1 MASRFLPSGAGQE
14 VFANLLPVTSRP
26 RSGSGSRTVG
36 TAPRV
41 VVVGGGIAGVAAA
54 AAVRRQR
61 PDVEVTLL
69 EAAPRIGGKLARAEV
84 AGVTVDVGAEAMLN
98 RRPEAVE
105 LARSAG
111 LTDRLVHPATS
122 AAHLWTRGKVLPMP
136 RTLMGV
142 PTDARA
148 LAESGVISRHG
159 LARAAMD
166 AVLPAVQI
174 YDRDVSVGWL
184 VEERF
189 GREVVDRLVEPL
201 LGGVYAG
208 HAREISARAAV
219 PQVVALLDQDKSMMR
234 AAAAATR
241 TTSDLPVFAGLVG
254 GVGQLPEAV
263 VAVYDIDVRTNATV
277 RDLARAGEGGWN
289 LVVGSTRD
297 AEVVHA
303 DAVVL
308 ATPARPTGRLLSDVV
323 PDAAMELARIE
334 YASMAVVTL
343 AFRARDLP
351 PTSGSGFLVP
361 PVDGRTV
368 KAATYS
374 FAKWDWVRE
383 AGAGADG
390 TGDGVLLLRTSV
402 GRHREES
409 VLQVD
414 DRDLVQAAL
423 EDLSDAIGL
432 SVRPVDSH
440 VQRWGGGLPQY
451 AVGHLDRVRNI
462 RASVARVPGLAVCG
476 AAYDGLGIPA
486 CIASA
491 ELAATQV
498 LEALPAEGE

>member
-1 MASRFLPSGAGQE
+1 
-14 VFANLLPVTSRP
+14 
-26 RSGSGSRTVG
+26 
-36 TAPRV
+36 V

-61 PDVEVTLL
+61 PDVAVTIL
-69 EAAPRIGGKLARAEV
+69 EASPEVGGKLAVREV
-84 AGVTVDVGAEAMLN
+84 AGITVDVGAEAMLN
-98 RRPEAVE
+98 RRPEGVE
-105 LARSAG
+105 LARRSG
-111 LTDRLVHPATS
+111 LADRLVHPATIS
-122 AAHLWTRGKVLPMP
+122 ANLWTRGRLLPMP

-148 LAESGVISRHG
+148 LAESGVISKTG
-159 LARAAMD
+159 LARAALD
-166 AVLPAVQI
+166 AVLPATRLD
-174 YDRDVSVGWL
+174 DRDVSIGWL

-219 PQVVALLDQDKSMMR
+219 PQVVALLDRDRSMMR
-234 AAAAATR
+234 AAAAATSA
-241 TTSDLPVFAGLVG
+241 TSDVPVFAGLVG
-254 GVGQLPEAV
+254 GVGRLPAAV
-263 VAVYDIDVRTNATV
+263 VAASGTEVRTHATV
-277 RDLARAGEGGWN
+277 RDLARAADGGWN
-289 LVVGSTRD
+289 LVVGSTHD
-297 AEVVHA
+297 PEVVHA

-308 ATPARPTGRLLSDVV
+308 ATPAKPTSRLLSDVV
-323 PDAAMELARIE
+323 PDAALELARIE
-334 YASMAVVTL
+334 YASMAVITL
-343 AFRARDLP
+343 AFRARELP
-351 PTSGSGFLVP
+351 ATEGSGFLVP

-374 FAKWDWVRE
+374 FAKWDWVRD
-383 AGAGADG
+383 AGRGAE
-390 TGDGVLLLRTSV
+390 GDLLLMRTSI

-414 DRDLVQAAL
+414 DAELVELALHDLA
-423 EDLSDAIGL
+423 DAMGL
-432 SVRPVDSH
+432 CVRPVDSH

-462 RASVARVPGLAVCG
+462 RAAVARLPGLAVCG

-498 LEALPAEGE
+498 LDSLPPLGE